1 MAEKKKIKEKLP
13 CQKNDIVTVTIDDIG
28 MEGEGIGRVDGYT
41 LFIKDALVGDVVKA
55 SVMKTR
61 KHFGYAR
68 LLEIIEPSPYRVEP
82 VCPVA
87 RQCGGCQ
94 LQHCSYEKQL
104 AWKEKIVRDRL
115 ERIGGFEN
123 FEMESILSMEEPYYY
138 RNKAQFPVG
147 VNKEGNLIAGFY
159 AGRTHSIIEN
169 TDCVIQHPCNHLI
182 VETIL
187 QFMREYKI
195 SAYDEKKHE
204 GLVRHILTR
213 VGINTGDVMVCLVM
227 NGDSLPHSDE
237 LVKRLLACEL
247 KRRKGES
254 ALCMKSICLNTNKE
268 KTNVILG
275 RQIKVLYGDD
285 FIEDRIGE
293 ITYRIS
299 PLSFYQVNSLQMKRL
314 YETALEFADLKGGE
328 VVWDLYCGIGT
339 ISLFLAQKAAKVC
352 GVEIVSQAVEDAK
365 KNAEINH
372 FTNTEF
378 FVGAAEDVVPE
389 QYEKS
394 GGSLKADVVTLDPPR
409 KGCDEKLLQT
419 VIQMEPERIVYVSC
433 DPATLARD
441 LRYLCDRG
449 YELKRVRACD
459 MFGMSYHV
467 ETVVLLSKL
476 KSSKSIE
483 VKIELDE
490 MDLTQAE
497 SKATYEE
504 IKQYVMENAG
514 INVSQ
519 LYIAQVKRK
528 HGLIERVN
536 YNVGSGKS
544 KVPQVPREKEKAI
557 EDALRHFKM
566 I

>member
-1 MAEKKKIKEKLP
+1 MADKRKKERKEALP

-28 MEGEGIGRVDGYT
+28 MEGEGIGRVEGYT

-68 LLEIIEPSPYRVEP
+68 LLEILEPSPYRVEP

-104 AWKEKIVRDRL
+104 AWKEKMVRDRL

-123 FEMESILSMEEPYYY
+123 VAMEPILSMEEPYYY

-147 VNKEGNLIAGFY
+147 VNKDEELIAGFY

-169 TDCVIQHPCNHLI
+169 TDCAIQHPCNHLI

-187 QFMREYKI
+187 QFMREYQI
-195 SAYDEKKHE
+195 PAYDEKNHT

-213 VGINTGDVMVCLVM
+213 VGIHTGDVMVCLVV
-227 NGDSLPHSDE
+227 NGNSIPHSDE
-237 LVKRLLACEL
+237 LVKRLLACDL
-247 KRRKGES
+247 KRREGES
-254 ALCMKSICLNTNKE
+254 ELCMKSICLNRNQE

-275 RQIKVLYGDD
+275 REIKVLYGDA
-285 FIEDRIGE
+285 FIEDKIGE
-293 ITYRIS
+293 IKYRIS
-299 PLSFYQVNSLQMKRL
+299 PLSFYQVNSGQMKRL

-352 GVEIVSQAVEDAK
+352 GVEIVPQAVEDARR
-365 KNAEINH
+365 NAKLNH
-372 FTNTEF
+372 FTNAEF

-419 VIQMEPERIVYVSC
+419 VIRMQPEKIVYVSC

-467 ETVVLLSKL
+467 ETVVLLSYKNR
-476 KSSKSIE
+476 
-483 VKIELDE
+483 
-490 MDLTQAE
+490 M
-497 SKATYEE
+497 
-504 IKQYVMENAG
+504 M
-514 INVSQ
+514 
-519 LYIAQVKRK
+519 
-528 HGLIERVN
+528 
-536 YNVGSGKS
+536 
-544 KVPQVPREKEKAI
+544 
-557 EDALRHFKM
+557 
-566 I
+566 